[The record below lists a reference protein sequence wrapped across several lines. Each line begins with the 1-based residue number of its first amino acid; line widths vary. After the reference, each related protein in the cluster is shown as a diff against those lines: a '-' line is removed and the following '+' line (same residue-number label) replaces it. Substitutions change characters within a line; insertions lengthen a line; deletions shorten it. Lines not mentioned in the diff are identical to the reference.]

1 MYTLFVL
8 IKRNIK
14 LFFKDKGM
22 FFSSLITPIILLV
35 LYVTFLANVYK
46 DSFMSALP
54 QGFSVDESIVNGM
67 VSSQLFSSILAVCC
81 ITVAF
86 SSNLIIVQDKVNG
99 VRKDLLT
106 SPVKKSVLALSYFIS
121 SYAVTII
128 INLCAFAA
136 SLVYVA
142 CSGWYLTFTDIMLLL
157 LDIIILSMLG
167 TALSSVINVFLKSQ
181 GQIQAVATIVS
192 AGYGFICGA
201 YMPIS
206 QFGSEVLQKTMSL
219 LPGTYGTALI
229 KNHAMRGVFAEMSKV
244 GFPDA
249 VLEGIKKSVDCSFE
263 FFGHEV
269 SLTAMFLV
277 VLVTVVVLV
286 GAYVL
291 INIFYR
297 DDVKKRN
304 KSVKISK

>member
-1 MYTLFVL
+1 MSTLFIL

-35 LYVTFLANVYK
+35 LYVTFLAKVYK
-46 DSFMSALP
+46 DSFISALP
-54 QGFSVDESIVNGM
+54 QGFTVDESIINGM

-106 SPVKKSVLALSYFIS
+106 SPVKKSVLAISYYIS
-121 SYAVTII
+121 SFTVTII
-128 INLCAFAA
+128 INLCALAA
-136 SLVYVA
+136 SLIYVA
-142 CSGWYLTFTDIMLLL
+142 CTGWYLTFADIMLLL
-157 LDIIILSMLG
+157 LDIILLTLFG
-167 TALSSVINVFLKSQ
+167 TAMSSIINVFLKSQ

-206 QFGSEVLQKTMSL
+206 QFGSDALQKTMSL

-229 KNHAMRGVFAEMSKV
+229 KNHAMRGVFAEMSNV
-244 GFPDA
+244 GFPDK
-249 VLEGIKKSVDCSFE
+249 VVEGIKKSVDCSFE
-263 FFGHEV
+263 FFGHQV
-269 SLTAMFLV
+269 SLTAMYLV
-277 VLVTVVVLV
+277 VALSVVVLL

-291 INIFYR
+291 INVLR
-297 DDVKKRN
+297 KKR
-304 KSVKISK
+304 I